1 MKISS
6 ARHFIMYPVPKGK
19 SYGHFYNQLQGIH
32 RSTQSGLTLFSKFI
46 NAIVIFNRT
55 E

>member
-6 ARHFIMYPVPKGK
+6 AKYFIMYLVHKGK
-19 SYGHFYNQLQGIH
+19 SFGHFYNQLQGIH
-32 RSTQSGLTLFSKFI
+32 RSTQNGLTLFSKFI
-46 NAIVIFNRT
+46 NAIFNRT